1 MIDPFPQFENTHK
14 QKEFRLIVIC
24 WPGDSKFPTIP
35 GKWERL
41 PDRRILAT
49 YTRDELAR
57 CIRVFEAVNETD
69 PKV

>member
-1 MIDPFPQFENTHK
+1 MTGSFSLAENNDK
-14 QKEFRLIVIC
+14 QKEFRSIVIC
-24 WPGDSKFPTIP
+24 WPVDSKFPTVP

-57 CIRVFEAVNETD
+57 CIRVFEAINEAD
-69 PKV
+69 PE